1 MLCVETA
8 GAAEHGARR
17 IPIATATKT
26 MAMVKPRDVM
36 DRNACFTRMGGI
48 AARHPRF
55 AVRADRSARPAR
67 EPGRLKRRACA
78 GGGSSAADGVGG
90 GATSNLTFND
100 TTNTKHA
107 NAVTGTASA

>member
-8 GAAEHGARR
+8 GAAEHGARP
-17 IPIATATKT
+17 IPIASAIATAT

-48 AARHPRF
+48 AVRHPRF

-67 EPGRLKRRACA
+67 EPGRLKRRAC
-78 GGGSSAADGVGG
+78 
-90 GATSNLTFND
+90 
-100 TTNTKHA
+100 KPK
-107 NAVTGTASA
+107 